1 MVTLMLQ
8 LFGGIVVGSIG
19 YPFCVTI
26 TQSVFSKM
34 LGPRPQVT
42 SLSRIST
49 RDSAVSAFKSVCRR
63 QNVENLVEPKFHG
76 VRSLVIIN
84 VFKNMSQNELRKN

>member
-1 MVTLMLQ
+1 LGFQIELCCRYFGLFLIWQLFGLFFKNLALFSNFLVTLMLQ

-49 RDSAVSAFKSVCRR
+49 RDSAVGAF
-63 QNVENLVEPKFHG
+63 
-76 VRSLVIIN
+76 
-84 VFKNMSQNELRKN
+84 

>member
-1 MVTLMLQ
+1 LTWQLFGLFFENLALFSNFLVTLMLQ

-42 SLSRIST
+42 SLSRISK
-49 RDSAVSAFKSVCRR
+49 RFSSRR
-63 QNVENLVEPKFHG
+63 GLIK
-76 VRSLVIIN
+76 
-84 VFKNMSQNELRKN
+84 

>member
-1 MVTLMLQ
+1 LGYSLKNLALFSNFLVTLMLQ

-42 SLSRIST
+42 SLSHIYT
-49 RDSAVSAFKSVCRR
+49 RD
-63 QNVENLVEPKFHG
+63 
-76 VRSLVIIN
+76 
-84 VFKNMSQNELRKN
+84 